1 MTFIYILIIP
11 LKSPFFDSLI
21 KHLSLFFYYYQNIP
35 NPPFSP
41 PRFIPR
47 PAAPRPAPQFATV
60 YLFHLAPPL
69 FNYYLSHF
77 TFMNLHIKVSSTS
90 IIAPSLSNSDMYPGA
105 LNIVTS
111 RLFAKNS

>member
-1 MTFIYILIIP
+1 MAFIYILIIP
-11 LKSPFFDSLI
+11 LKSPLLDSLI
-21 KHLSLFFYYYQNIP
+21 KHLYLLFGYYQNTP
-35 NPPFSP
+35 PFNPPL
-41 PRFIPR
+41 FIPR
-47 PAAPRPAPQFATV
+47 PAAPRPAPQFCTV

-77 TFMNLHIKVSSTS
+77 TFMNLHIRVSSTS

-105 LNIVTS
+105 LNMVTK